1 MINCVSIFL
10 GLTRGSKCPQKPM
23 AEGQIMSQ
31 MCPKYGRTIIRWD
44 PTSLEPQLL
53 MSSKPPTHLTL
64 PHCTKHQQG
73 IVEGQE
79 PLCSE
84 PAHPVGRWRCT
95 CYPLEKVG
103 QWLIKILNICKASS
117 KMDTVFP
124 QLSIGKRDTNGGS
137 SISTWIYWRV

>member
-10 GLTRGSKCPQKPM
+10 GHTRGSKCPQIQM
-23 AEGQIMSQ
+23 AEVVPDHVPNVGVPNLGGLSL
-31 MCPKYGRTIIRWD
+31 PKFRWD

-53 MSSKPPTHLTL
+53 KSSKPPTDLTL

-103 QWLIKILNICKASS
+103 QWLIKMLNICEASS
-117 KMDTVFP
+117 KMD
-124 QLSIGKRDTNGGS
+124 NGGS
-137 SISTWIYWRV
+137 SIST